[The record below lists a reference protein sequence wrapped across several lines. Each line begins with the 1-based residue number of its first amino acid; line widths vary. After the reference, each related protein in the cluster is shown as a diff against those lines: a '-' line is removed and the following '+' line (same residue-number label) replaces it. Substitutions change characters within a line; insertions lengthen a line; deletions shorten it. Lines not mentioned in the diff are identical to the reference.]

1 MKKYRDI
8 IMQWKNHATLVL
20 LANESQDKVHYAMP
34 QKVMIYDGMD
44 YEEQIRNQWKH
55 RMEHQ
60 KQARRIGAP
69 IEHLTAAEY
78 LSRFRKKDRLIPIIS
93 LVFYYGSTPWDGP
106 RDLYDMFQFGG
117 NEEDKAILKKYLP
130 NYKINLIDAERINN
144 HEIKCF
150 TEDLQVILTML
161 KYRHTKNELNGYI
174 NDHKQ
179 YFQNVDYETSQ
190 AIKVF
195 LNMKSI
201 PSETSERKE
210 TINMC
215 EALQE
220 MYDDALKDG
229 SEKHLIE
236 QVIKKYE
243 KDNSIDEIADMLE
256 ENIKT
261 IQQIYHAIQACTDPY
276 TVDDVYKVLHK

>member
-1 MKKYRDI
+1 MIYKGKQVIQPEDLEEISPVTSVSLKNRSGKTRNMKKYRDI

-69 IEHLTAAEY
+69 IEHLTAAE
-78 LSRFRKKDRLIPIIS
+78 
-93 LVFYYGSTPWDGP
+93 
-106 RDLYDMFQFGG
+106 
-117 NEEDKAILKKYLP
+117 
-130 NYKINLIDAERINN
+130 RINN

-161 KYRHTKNELNGYI
+161 KYRHAKKELNGYI

-201 PSETSERKE
+201 PGETSERKE

-229 SEKHLIE
+229 S
-236 QVIKKYE
+236 
-243 KDNSIDEIADMLE
+243 
-256 ENIKT
+256 
-261 IQQIYHAIQACTDPY
+261 
-276 TVDDVYKVLHK
+276 